1 MVVDEGARTMSDLL
15 DLVALFAKIGLVAV
29 GGVIAL
35 IPEIQREVVS
45 VHGWMDAHTFATLF
59 TLAQAAPGP
68 NLLLVT
74 LIGWYRAGLAGAL
87 VATSALVMPP
97 AILTYVLSSAWR
109 RLRSAPWLD
118 SVQTGMNSVTVGL
131 IAAAGILLVRASAVS
146 WVALSLS
153 VATTIVLMRTKIHPL
168 WLLAGGAVLGALGL
182 V

>member
-1 MVVDEGARTMSDLL
+1 MSKLL
-15 DLVALFAKIGLVAV
+15 DLALLFAKIGMVAV

-74 LIGWYRAGLAGAL
+74 LIGWYHAGLAGAL
-87 VATSALVMPP
+87 VATGALVLPP
-97 AILTYVLSSAWR
+97 AILTYFLSNAWR
-109 RLRSAPWLD
+109 RLRGAPWLAP
-118 SVQTGMNSVTVGL
+118 VQTGMNAVTVGL

-146 WVALSLS
+146 WVALAL
-153 VATTIVLMRTKIHPL
+153 AIGTTIVLLRTKIHPL
-168 WLLAGGAVLGALGL
+168 WLLAGGAALGALGL